1 LLNSSIFIIFASL
14 TILGILWIVSL
25 SGNGFIFTV
34 TVRQWLKKRKMP
46 PCEFLL
52 ICLNASRLPTL
63 LNTMAIYFMHL
74 FYSSG
79 RRMMLLIPWVFLNI
93 ASLWCVSWLS
103 IFYCVKVINFSNS
116 LLLWLKL
123 RLNLLLPK
131 LVGISMVISMVSSL
145 SSIFTFHQCNEP
157 CNQTVTPPTKH
168 EAENCMWI
176 SFFPLKITFAFINFS
191 VNIAATL
198 LLLISLWR
206 HVRNLRKKG
215 TSVQDLNTQIYLKVM
230 RPLLITLLLYLL
242 YIASLIT
249 MSGFLNLQRKQ
260 ALTAEI
266 MITIFPAMHPR
277 IIIWTNPKLKN
288 VALCLRKGSQETCFL
303 TPVLQAQAPL
313 KGGLERV
320 PGRMLP

>member
-1 LLNSSIFIIFASL
+1 MSPPFGIFSWS
-14 TILGILWIVSL
+14 ILGILWIVSL

-46 PCEFLL
+46 PSEFLL
-52 ICLNASRLPTL
+52 TCLSASRLLTL
-63 LNTMAIYFMHL
+63 LTTMVSYLPL

-79 RRMMLLIPWVFLNI
+79 RSAMLLIPWVFLNM

-131 LVGISMVISMVSSL
+131 LLGISMVISMVSFL
-145 SSIFTFHQCNEP
+145 PFIFIFHQCNKP
-157 CNQTVTPPTKH
+157 CNQTVTPPINH
-168 EAENCMWI
+168 EDEADDSMWI
-176 SFFPLKITFAFINFS
+176 RFIPLQITFTSINFS

-206 HVRNLRKKG
+206 HVRNLRKNG
-215 TSVQDLNTQIYLKVM
+215 TSVQDLNTQVHLKVM

-242 YIASLIT
+242 YIASLILMHT
-249 MSGFLNLQRKQ
+249 GFFYLQANLS
-260 ALTAEI
+260 LIGEI
-266 MITIFPAMHPR
+266 MITIFPSVHA
-277 IIIWTNPKLKN
+277 IILIWTNPKLRG
-288 VALCLRKGSQETCFL
+288 VA
-303 TPVLQAQAPL
+303 AH
-313 KGGLERV
+313 
-320 PGRMLP
+320 MLNIRQRA